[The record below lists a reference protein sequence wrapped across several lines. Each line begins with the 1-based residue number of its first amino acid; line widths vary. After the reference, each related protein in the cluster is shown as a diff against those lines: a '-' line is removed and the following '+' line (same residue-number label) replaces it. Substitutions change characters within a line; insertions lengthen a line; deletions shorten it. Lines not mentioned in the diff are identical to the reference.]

1 MQRVKVKA
9 YHIGLKYKNG
19 RYIKILNEGTY
30 WQFAD
35 EEITA
40 YNLAKIYVAPEDKSH
55 SYKQDEKGNWWV
67 ESTGSQSSGILN
79 SLNAANCL
87 IALPIENG
95 GVAPGEEVRV
105 IPINDMEQ
113 FA

>member
-40 YNLAKIYVAPEDKSH
+40 YNLAKIYVAPENINILMQDADFAAAATIAEVGDNERVLLYANGLFKQVLH
-55 SYKQDEKGNWWV
+55 PGKYILWNDVVNYKK
-67 ESTGSQSSGILN
+67 ESL
-79 SLNAANCL
+79 
-87 IALPIENG
+87 
-95 GVAPGEEVRV
+95 VRH
-105 IPINDMEQ
+105 
-113 FA
+113 